1 MSNFVF
7 SFLLRKVTS
16 SCDEQHV
23 NDNFAVVFVLYEK
36 ELGKT
41 WEDIQNEIEEE
52 EDVDSK
58 TDKGDEE

>member
-23 NDNFAVVFVLYEK
+23 NDNFSVVFVLYEK

-58 TDKGDEE
+58 TDKSDEE

>member
-23 NDNFAVVFVLYEK
+23 NDNFVVVFVLYEK

-58 TDKGDEE
+58 TDKSDEE

>member
-7 SFLLRKVTS
+7 SFLLQKVTS

-23 NDNFAVVFVLYEK
+23 NDNFVVVFVLYEK

-58 TDKGDEE
+58 TDKSDEE

>member
-52 EDVDSK
+52 DVDSK
-58 TDKGDEE
+58 TDKSDEE